1 MIEGI
6 GPGLIPQNLDTSVID
21 EVLTVSSE
29 EAMENARRLAVE
41 EGVLAGISSGAALSA
56 SLKVTDYLIS
66 PWCYIL
72 TLHHS
77 FLYVHLSA

>member
-66 PWCYIL
+66 SWCYIL
-72 TLHHS
+72 ILHHS